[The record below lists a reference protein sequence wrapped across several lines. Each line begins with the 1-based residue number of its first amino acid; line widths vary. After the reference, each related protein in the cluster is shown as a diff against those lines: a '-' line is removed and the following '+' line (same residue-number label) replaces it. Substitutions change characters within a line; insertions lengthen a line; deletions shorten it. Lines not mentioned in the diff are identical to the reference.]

1 MSAVTEWVVKEY
13 FEQIGYLVSQP
24 RKYTV
29 PARMKRAEEE
39 VDLVI
44 CNPKVKSHVLPET
57 FIWEKRDLKH
67 VAGAVVGVR
76 GWHTDRFYPST
87 FEQTPEILKFV
98 EKESVEFA
106 SRLLGGSEMA
116 KILCLPRLPASG
128 ALKNRTIQ
136 VLKGKGVDGV
146 ISFHTMLAELI
157 ASVDTK
163 KNYEKSD
170 LLQIIR
176 LLKNYDLVKDTQLE
190 LFGRAR
196 KKK

>member
-29 PARMKRAEEE
+29 PARTKRAEEE

-44 CNPKVKSHVLPET
+44 CNPKIKEHALPES
-57 FIWEKRDLKH
+57 FIWEKRDLKN
-67 VAGAVVGVR
+67 VARAVIGVR

-98 EKESVEFA
+98 EKDSVAYA
-106 SRLLGGSEMA
+106 SELLGDSDMA

-128 ALKNRTIQ
+128 ELKNKTIQ
-136 VLKGKGVDGV
+136 VLKRKGVDGV
-146 ISFHTMLAELI
+146 ISFRTMLAELI
-157 ASVDTK
+157 AGVDTK

-176 LLKNYDLVKDTQLE
+176 LLKNYDLVKGSQLE
-190 LFGRAR
+190 LFGAAR

>member
-176 LLKNYDLVKDTQLE
+176 LLKNYDLVKDAQLE

>member
-1 MSAVTEWVVKEY
+1 
-13 FEQIGYLVSQP
+13 
-24 RKYTV
+24 
-29 PARMKRAEEE
+29 
-39 VDLVI
+39 
-44 CNPKVKSHVLPET
+44 
-57 FIWEKRDLKH
+57 
-67 VAGAVVGVR
+67 
-76 GWHTDRFYPST
+76 
-87 FEQTPEILKFV
+87 V

-176 LLKNYDLVKDTQLE
+176 LLKNYDLVKDAQLE

>member
-29 PARMKRAEEE
+29 PARTKRPDEE

-44 CNPKVKSHVLPET
+44 CNPKVKEHVVPQT
-57 FIWEKRDLKH
+57 FIWEKHDLKH
-67 VAGAVVGVR
+67 VAGAVIGVR

-87 FEQTPEILKFV
+87 FERTPEILKFV
-98 EKESVEFA
+98 EKESVLYA

-128 ALKNRTIQ
+128 ALKNKTIQ

-157 ASVDTK
+157 KSVDTK

-176 LLKNYDLVKDTQLE
+176 LLKNYDLLKGSQLE
-190 LFGRAR
+190 LFGSAR
-196 KKK
+196 NKK